1 MLLVAP
7 TTADGTSK
15 GRGLILARLDMLLWN
30 QIELW
35 RHAARARTITG
46 YPFGPANYPVN
57 AFGPWPGGTSW
68 RQPQLL

>member
-1 MLLVAP
+1 
-7 TTADGTSK
+7 
-15 GRGLILARLDMLLWN
+15 MLLWN
-30 QIELW
+30 QIALW

-68 RQPQLL
+68 RQPQLLV